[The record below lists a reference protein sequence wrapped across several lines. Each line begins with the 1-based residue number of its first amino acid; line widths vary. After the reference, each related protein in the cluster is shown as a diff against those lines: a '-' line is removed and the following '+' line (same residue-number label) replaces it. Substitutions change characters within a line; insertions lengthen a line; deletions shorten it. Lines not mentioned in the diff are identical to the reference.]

1 MPRERRAAY
10 YLETRPVGRAFGVP
24 DGLLPADV
32 DAFEA
37 YVAMML
43 GPSGP
48 VHPTPMARELAQVVL
63 RPPLA
68 PLASWLGV
76 VPVETYAWTL
86 WPSVGLLP
94 ATVREE
100 YRLPWGPRERLVSAW
115 LVAGWRAWRPLLPVS
130 FRQMPKALAADRR
143 MREGG

>member
-1 MPRERRAAY
+1 
-10 YLETRPVGRAFGVP
+10 
-24 DGLLPADV
+24 
-32 DAFEA
+32 
-37 YVAMML
+37 
-43 GPSGP
+43 
-48 VHPTPMARELAQVVL
+48 VL

-115 LVAGWRAWRPLLPVS
+115 LVAGWRAWRPFLPVS